1 MSKYFLIGVARA
13 YAYDSNNNE
22 IFTSKTQLD
31 DSIEIGTSSA
41 EIRGDYGNTLLYVF
55 NHTGKFNVT
64 LTESQFNLGMI
75 AANVGSVIT
84 TGTSVWSEETVTLAP
99 TTGTGTVIG
108 TPLLTPDGVTDIYGW
123 VSYIDVNGKTIS
135 ERVVFSG
142 KNFTLAA
149 AKGQDVCVR
158 FYENN
163 AAAKSVVIPSNIV
176 PSIVRLVL
184 EAQLA
189 SDVAGQGV
197 VGKVQIEIPR
207 LKLEGSQA
215 ISLKADGYA
224 QTPLKGMALAY
235 TETINAACSNAS
247 RYAKITEIFFGG
259 NWYDDVSFI
268 GIVDSNITLAALATE
283 TLVVKAVHSDG
294 SVSTPPVADLT
305 FTSSVPGKATV
316 GLHTGL
322 VTGVASGNTVITVAI
337 TAKNTIV
344 AYAEVTVS

>member
-1 MSKYFLIGVARA
+1 MSKYFLIGVANA
-13 YAYDSNNNE
+13 YAYDSNDNLL
-22 IFTSKTQLD
+22 FTSKTQLD
-31 DSIEIGTSSA
+31 NSIEIGTTSA
-41 EIRGDYGNTLLYVF
+41 EIRGGYGNSLLYVF
-55 NHTGKFNVT
+55 NHTGKFNVS
-64 LTESQFNLGMI
+64 LTESQFNLGMV
-75 AANVGSVIT
+75 AANVGSSIV

-99 TTGTGTVIG
+99 TTGVGTVIG
-108 TPLLTPDGVTDIYGW
+108 TPLLTPDGTSDIHGW
-123 VSYIDVNGKTIS
+123 VTYIDANGKSIS
-135 ERVVFSG
+135 ERVTFSG
-142 KNFTLAA
+142 KNLTLAA
-149 AKGQDVCVR
+149 AEGQDVCVR
-158 FYENN
+158 YYENDS
-163 AAAKSVVIPSNIV
+163 AAKSVVIPANIV
-176 PSIVRLVL
+176 PAIVRLVL
-184 EAQLA
+184 DAQLA
-189 SDVAGQGV
+189 SDEAGQGV

-235 TETINAACSNAS
+235 TETATSACSNAS
-247 RYAKITEIFFGG
+247 RYAKLTEIYFGG
-259 NWYDDVSFI
+259 NWYDDVTFI
-268 GIVDSNITLAALATE
+268 GIVDSTITMAVLATG

-322 VTGVASGNTVITVAI
+322 VTGVASGATVITTAI